1 MPRNYTLSTIK
12 TLFGEAR
19 APTRGCE
26 EPLIFP
32 DREKSTVVAEIAH
45 IRSESPDGP
54 RHDPNYNE
62 DVNGPS
68 NLLLLC
74 GKHHRPVDR
83 HEELYE
89 IEELEAWKTAQQESC
104 RTRLAANRQRRS
116 RICASHLR

>member
-1 MPRNYTLSTIK
+1 
-12 TLFGEAR
+12 
-19 APTRGCE
+19 
-26 EPLIFP
+26 LIFP